1 MISCLAASAPPYSP
15 HPTKIRVE
23 TSITLAAA
31 REMDLKE
38 QNALG
43 DQAET
48 HWYYVSKARMM
59 SRHLPER
66 RKSVLDVGA
75 GVGWFGKWLIEN
87 GGVESCVCVDPGYES
102 PERSSG
108 ELGDRLK
115 FVQSVTETDADVILL
130 MDVLEHV
137 DDDVALLRQYL
148 DLAKP
153 GTTFIITVPAFEFL
167 WSSHDD
173 FLEHRRRYTISS
185 LRETIRRAGAEP
197 RSIHYFF
204 ASILPAAVLI
214 RLLRRG
220 KAAEGSD
227 MTRVPAAVN
236 SILTAVCG
244 LESYLCRLNRI
255 GGLSVVA
262 TLRKS

>member
-1 MISCLAASAPPYSP
+1 
-15 HPTKIRVE
+15 
-23 TSITLAAA
+23 
-31 REMDLKE
+31 MDLKE

-43 DQAET
+43 DQADT

-59 SRHLPER
+59 SRHLPQR
-66 RKSVLDVGA
+66 RTSILDVGA
-75 GVGWFGKWLIEN
+75 GIGWFSKWLIKN
-87 GGVESCVCVDPGYES
+87 GGVERCVCVDPGYEV
-102 PERSSG
+102 PERASE

-115 FVQSVTETDADVILL
+115 FVQSISETDADVILL

-137 DDDVALLRQYL
+137 DDDVALLRWYW

-173 FLEHRRRYTISS
+173 FLEHRRRYTIGS
-185 LRETIRRAGAEP
+185 LRETIRRAGTEP
-197 RSIHYFF
+197 QSIHYYF
-204 ASILPAAVLI
+204 ASILPVAVLV

-227 MTRVPAAVN
+227 MRRVPAALN
-236 SILTAVCG
+236 RILTAVCD
-244 LESYLCRLNRI
+244 LESRLCRLNKI

-262 TLRKS
+262 RLRK